1 MHYRSI
7 SAFIAVLSTSTNTAS
22 AAPGLGERVVA
33 LARIPQAPSASSGSI
48 AAVGTPRSI
57 AAGETFRVYNLSRR
71 EVTFGMH
78 QASAA
83 AKEKLVYPQLA
94 DREPYRVAPASSIA
108 VPTWMLQGYSP
119 LPAATQTCGPMAYR
133 LTGFLRPQAEARRA
147 SFYNVMTAIA
157 CENGISPGL
166 FDAMIIQE
174 SRYDPGAV
182 SPRKAFGL
190 AQLMPGT
197 AQQLGVNSYDPVQ
210 NLRGGARYL
219 RQQLDKFG
227 QVHLALAAYNAGPAR
242 IRGAAV
248 PPIPETRDY
257 VATILANWSRLAR
270 PSDVERPDVRHPPP
284 HNRAVGIYTF

>member
-1 MHYRSI
+1 MHYSAI
-7 SAFIAVLSTSTNTAS
+7 SAFIALLCTSTNAAS
-22 AAPGLGERVVA
+22 AETRPSESAVNLVRMPQVAP
-33 LARIPQAPSASSGSI
+33 ASSGPI
-48 AAVGTPRSI
+48 VAVGTTRSI
-57 AAGETFRVYNLSRR
+57 AARETFRVYNLSRR
-71 EVTFGMH
+71 EVTFGLN

-83 AKEKLVYPQLA
+83 AEQTLVYSQLA

-119 LPAATQTCGPMAYR
+119 PPAATQTCSPMAYR
-133 LTGFLRPQAEARRA
+133 STGFLMPQAEARRA
-147 SFYNVMTAIA
+147 TFYNAMTAIA
-157 CENGISPGL
+157 CETGISPGL

-174 SRYDPGAV
+174 SRYNPVAV
-182 SPRKAFGL
+182 SSRKAFGL

-197 AQQLGVNSYDPVQ
+197 ARQLGVNSYDPVQ

-242 IRGAAV
+242 IRGDAV

-270 PSDVERPDVRHPPP
+270 PSDLERPDVRHPQPR
-284 HNRAVGIYTF
+284 NRAVGIYTF